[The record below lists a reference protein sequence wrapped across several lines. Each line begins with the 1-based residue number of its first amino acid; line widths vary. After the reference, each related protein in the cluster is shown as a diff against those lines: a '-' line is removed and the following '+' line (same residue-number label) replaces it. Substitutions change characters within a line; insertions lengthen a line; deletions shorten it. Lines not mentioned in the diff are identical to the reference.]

1 MKKQSRSW
9 LAGMLMLA
17 LVLAL
22 GCFSAY
28 GKGLEGEAYAN
39 PIRHK
44 VERIERGAELHYYE
58 FADLFGHPQT
68 ITVVYLDWKRDWHIS
83 LAFCGDRYR
92 TVTEMAEA
100 AGADIAINGT
110 FFVMK
115 AEKPRAA
122 GEFRI
127 DGNRLF
133 KVNPNWQ
140 GYLGFDQSRDFP
152 VITAD
157 DPGTRNVMQADPML
171 VVNGEVT
178 TEFVRRQGPHPR
190 TAMGL
195 TADSKVVLVVVDGR
209 HEGRAF
215 GVTLP
220 ELAQLCLALGCRDAF
235 NLDGGGSSTLFI
247 RGRGV
252 VNYPC
257 DNRKFDHAG
266 SRRVDDA
273 ILFTY
278 GKEAA
283 PSPMPA
289 EEPAPAPAPAPAA
302 APAAK

>member
-9 LAGMLMLA
+9 LAGILMLA

-22 GCFSAY
+22 GSFSAY
-28 GKGLEGEAYAN
+28 GKGLEGEAYAH

-68 ITVVYLDWKRDWHIS
+68 ITAVYLDWKRDWHIS

-115 AEKPRAA
+115 SETPKAA
-122 GEFRI
+122 CEIKI
-127 DGNRLF
+127 DDHLLF
-133 KVNPNWQ
+133 SVNTRWQ
-140 GYLGFDQSRDFP
+140 AFVGFDQSRDFP
-152 VITAD
+152 VISAS
-157 DPGTRNVMQADPML
+157 DPGTRNVMQGNTML
-171 VVNGEVT
+171 VTNGEAVT
-178 TEFVRRQGPHPR
+178 EYAWKPVAHPR

-195 TADSKVVLVVVDGR
+195 TADSKVVLLIVDGR
-209 HEGRAF
+209 HEGRAY
-215 GVTLP
+215 GVTFP